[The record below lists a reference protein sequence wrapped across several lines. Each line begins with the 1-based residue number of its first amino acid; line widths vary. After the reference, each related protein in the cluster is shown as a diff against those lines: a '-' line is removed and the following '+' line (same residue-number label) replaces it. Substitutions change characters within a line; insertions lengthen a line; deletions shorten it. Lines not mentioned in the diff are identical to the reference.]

1 MNNDWLEL
9 EGKTVI
15 VTGAASGIGKAV
27 AQEFLNIGANVVI
40 SDMAENA
47 PEMDAKEGQLLYV
60 RTDVTKVSDVEAS
73 LSGDGTISVTSSVI
87 NLTGHKDEFLCRRLA
102 ENRCRE
108 TGKVV
113 VCTGGVHMDHITGE
127 QIEELLKNI
136 DRMMTE

>member
-1 MNNDWLEL
+1 MEYS
-9 EGKTVI
+9 KTI
-15 VTGAASGIGKAV
+15 AGITIEICEKAIGKDLVLTLSGGEKPHIGCVVQAV
-27 AQEFLNIGANVVI
+27 
-40 SDMAENA
+40 
-47 PEMDAKEGQLLYV
+47 P
-60 RTDVTKVSDVEAS
+60 RPS

>member
-1 MNNDWLEL
+1 MEYS
-9 EGKTVI
+9 KTIAGITIEICEKAIGEDLVL
-15 VTGAASGIGKAV
+15 TLSGGEKPHIGCVVQAV
-27 AQEFLNIGANVVI
+27 
-40 SDMAENA
+40 
-47 PEMDAKEGQLLYV
+47 P
-60 RTDVTKVSDVEAS
+60 RPS
-73 LSGDGTISVTSSVI
+73 LSGDGTISV
-87 NLTGHKDEFLCRRLA
+87 TGHKDEFLCRRLA

>member
-1 MNNDWLEL
+1 MYLKDIIRRRIKMKYS
-9 EGKTVI
+9 KTIAGITIEICEKAIGEDLVL
-15 VTGAASGIGKAV
+15 TLSGGEKPHIGCVVQAV
-27 AQEFLNIGANVVI
+27 
-40 SDMAENA
+40 
-47 PEMDAKEGQLLYV
+47 P
-60 RTDVTKVSDVEAS
+60 RPS

>member
-1 MNNDWLEL
+1 MKYS
-9 EGKTVI
+9 KTIAGITIEICQKAIGEDLVL
-15 VTGAASGIGKAV
+15 TLSGGEKPHIGCVVQAV
-27 AQEFLNIGANVVI
+27 
-40 SDMAENA
+40 
-47 PEMDAKEGQLLYV
+47 P
-60 RTDVTKVSDVEAS
+60 RPS

-113 VCTGGVHMDHITGE
+113 VCTGGVHMDYITGE

>member
-1 MNNDWLEL
+1 MKYS
-9 EGKTVI
+9 KTIAGITIEICEKAIGEDLVL
-15 VTGAASGIGKAV
+15 TLSGGEKPHIGCVVQAV
-27 AQEFLNIGANVVI
+27 
-40 SDMAENA
+40 
-47 PEMDAKEGQLLYV
+47 P
-60 RTDVTKVSDVEAS
+60 RPS

-136 DRMMTE
+136 DITVHLKQHQLYVNMLNQKN

>member
-1 MNNDWLEL
+1 MNPEQWLSLKWNGGSTMSDRWLNQSKIIQITIEICEKAIGEDL
-9 EGKTVI
+9 VLTL
-15 VTGAASGIGKAV
+15 SGGEKPHIGCVVQAV
-27 AQEFLNIGANVVI
+27 
-40 SDMAENA
+40 
-47 PEMDAKEGQLLYV
+47 P
-60 RTDVTKVSDVEAS
+60 RPS

>member
-1 MNNDWLEL
+1 MYLKDIIR
-9 EGKTVI
+9 GRIKMKYSKTIAGITIEICEKAIGEDLVL
-15 VTGAASGIGKAV
+15 TLSGGEKPHIGCVVQAV
-27 AQEFLNIGANVVI
+27 
-40 SDMAENA
+40 
-47 PEMDAKEGQLLYV
+47 P
-60 RTDVTKVSDVEAS
+60 RPS

>member
-1 MNNDWLEL
+1 MYLKDIIRRRIKKKYS
-9 EGKTVI
+9 KTIAGITIEICEKAIGEDLVL
-15 VTGAASGIGKAV
+15 TLSGGEKPHIGCVVQAV
-27 AQEFLNIGANVVI
+27 
-40 SDMAENA
+40 
-47 PEMDAKEGQLLYV
+47 P
-60 RTDVTKVSDVEAS
+60 RPS

>member
-1 MNNDWLEL
+1 MEYS
-9 EGKTVI
+9 KTIAGITIEICEKAIGEDLVL
-15 VTGAASGIGKAV
+15 TLSGGEKPHIGCVVQAV
-27 AQEFLNIGANVVI
+27 
-40 SDMAENA
+40 
-47 PEMDAKEGQLLYV
+47 P
-60 RTDVTKVSDVEAS
+60 RPS

-136 DRMMTE
+136 DITVHLKQHQSYVNMLNQKS